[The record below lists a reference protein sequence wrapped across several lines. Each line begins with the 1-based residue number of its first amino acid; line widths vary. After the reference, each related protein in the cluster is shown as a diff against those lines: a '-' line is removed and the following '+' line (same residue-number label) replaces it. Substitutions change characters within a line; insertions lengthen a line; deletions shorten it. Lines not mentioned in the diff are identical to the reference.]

1 LGRGHYTSECPTKK
15 NMFMSSNGKIDSEP
29 SSEEEKEEVK
39 VELDALEGDFLMIRR
54 LMRSKMQAL
63 DQTQR

>member
-1 LGRGHYTSECPTKK
+1 
-15 NMFMSSNGKIDSEP
+15 MSSNGKIDSEP